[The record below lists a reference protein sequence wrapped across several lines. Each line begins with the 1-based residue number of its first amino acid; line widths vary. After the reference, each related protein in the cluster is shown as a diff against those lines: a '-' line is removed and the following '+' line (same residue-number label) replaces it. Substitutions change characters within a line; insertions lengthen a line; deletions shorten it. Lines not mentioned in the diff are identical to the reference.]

1 MADIVQDYLDLC
13 HNPMKDLGRWMELRD
28 RRQGRAGQGLRRL
41 IAKGEFH
48 ADLQRAT
55 AVMAKAGGLCGESLP
70 ELQGRMGSGGERGR
84 AGRVQAGWRAGV
96 SRDDQV
102 QRIRPERGGL
112 DAAGC
117 SYEAEADAINAVFAA
132 KLAGLRRRL
141 RPWEIPAAAK
151 AIGDERQAA
160 LRALGDRKQVEQFA
174 EREFARQASIGALR
188 PK

>member
-13 HNPMKDLGRWMELRD
+13 HNPMKDLRRWIEVRD
-28 RRQGRAGQGLRRL
+28 RRQGRAGQGLRCL
-41 IAKGEFH
+41 IVKGGFH
-48 ADLQRAT
+48 ADAQRTT
-55 AVMAKAGGLCGESLP
+55 AVVAKAGGVCGESLP
-70 ELQGRMGSGGERGR
+70 ELQGRMGAGGERGR
-84 AGRVQAGWRAGV
+84 ADRVQARWRAGLD
-96 SRDDQV
+96 RDDKV
-102 QRIRPERGGL
+102 QRLRPEGRCL

-141 RPWEIPAAAK
+141 RSWEIPAAAK

-160 LRALGDRKQVEQFA
+160 LRALGERRQVEQLA
-174 EREFARQASIGALR
+174 EPEAARHAKTDALQ